1 MKNLLAAIA
10 LTLATPA
17 VAEPYYLIAQIAVD
31 DFETYM
37 ATYGQ
42 AALPPIVAAE
52 GKVLVGTPTVDLL
65 EGEWTGNWTVVI
77 EFPSQEAAKN
87 SWYNDPEYQKAIP
100 LRLAATSVNNLVLA
114 PGFVP
119 PAQ

>member
-1 MKNLLAAIA
+1 MKTLIAALA

-17 VAEPYYLIAQIAVD
+17 MAEPYYLIAQIAVD

-42 AALPPIVAAE
+42 AALPPIVAAQ
-52 GKVLVGTPTVDLL
+52 GKVLVGTPTVNLL
-65 EGEWTGNWTVVI
+65 EGEWDGNWTVVV
-77 EFPSQEAAKN
+77 EFPSQEAALD
-87 SWYNDPEYQKAIP
+87 SWYNNPDYQAAIP
-100 LRLAATSVNNLVLA
+100 MRLAVTSVNNLVLA
-114 PGFVP
+114 PGFVA